1 MKLLLNNRLRA
12 AWLIWLA
19 PSFAP
24 VAYAQAP
31 PGWGWVNTLGTY
43 VPNTTSANNVAG
55 LGRDAAG
62 NLYLL
67 GTYVGAPVLSGVPT
81 TSQGDDD
88 IFLAK
93 YSPAGALLWLHTL
106 QSSGSDRASALYVE
120 PSGRCTLAGS
130 YGGRTGG
137 NLFFGNFNSTT
148 TLPGAAV
155 FGLAT
160 TGGYYGELP
169 FVAAVDATGALLWAD
184 NTSPTYGLT
193 FNALHRDSG
202 GNCYV
207 SANTRPQ
214 SLLTVN
220 GQNYP
225 AIGTYDA
232 VLIKYSILGQATW
245 ARRVGASGGF
255 TESES
260 VKTDAVAAVYWT
272 INHNRNVVIDGRA
285 ISFVSAAN
293 PVTQG
298 SNSLVKINANN
309 SVVWA
314 KNSLLKSGSN
324 NAQGAVLAIDQVTNT
339 MYLSAGSYA
348 GTVTDKNG
356 ALPLAIP
363 TGNFGTCIAKCDT
376 SGSIQWIRP
385 FAYASVVNGGAG
397 WAAVELL
404 NFFPD
409 AVGYTA
415 LTNTAH
421 AARTVFPTDNTF
433 DLSKNAMP
441 CITRFT
447 YASNQFEWIRTGG
460 VASVYGTSSPSSH
473 AIASVIDATGNVF
486 VAGTFDGT
494 AQFGTTTITSASSGQ
509 PEIFLAKLD
518 QTIITATKSPTQG
531 RAWSVYPN
539 PATGT
544 VQLAGLPVTAL
555 VRVYDAQGRLVHTLL
570 PEGTLDAPRTISG
583 LAPGLYLLQV
593 GNTAEAYRSQ
603 RLVVQ

>member
-1 MKLLLNNRLRA
+1 M
-12 AWLIWLA
+12 
-19 PSFAP
+19 
-24 VAYAQAP
+24 
-31 PGWGWVNTLGTY
+31 
-43 VPNTTSANNVAG
+43 PNTTSANNVAG

-67 GTYVGAPVLSGVPT
+67 GTYVETPVLSGVPT

-93 YSPAGALLWLHTL
+93 YSPAGTLLWLHTL
-106 QSSGSDRASALYVE
+106 QSSGSDRASVLYVE

-260 VKTDAVAAVYWT
+260 VKTDAAAAVYWT
-272 INHNRNVVIDGRA
+272 INNNRNVVI
-285 ISFVSAAN
+285 S
-293 PVTQG
+293 
-298 SNSLVKINANN
+298 
-309 SVVWA
+309 
-314 KNSLLKSGSN
+314 
-324 NAQGAVLAIDQVTNT
+324 
-339 MYLSAGSYA
+339 SY
-348 GTVTDKNG
+348 
-356 ALPLAIP
+356 
-363 TGNFGTCIAKCDT
+363 
-376 SGSIQWIRP
+376 
-385 FAYASVVNGGAG
+385 
-397 WAAVELL
+397 
-404 NFFPD
+404 
-409 AVGYTA
+409 
-415 LTNTAH
+415 
-421 AARTVFPTDNTF
+421 
-433 DLSKNAMP
+433 
-441 CITRFT
+441 
-447 YASNQFEWIRTGG
+447 
-460 VASVYGTSSPSSH
+460 
-473 AIASVIDATGNVF
+473 
-486 VAGTFDGT
+486 
-494 AQFGTTTITSASSGQ
+494 
-509 PEIFLAKLD
+509 
-518 QTIITATKSPTQG
+518 
-531 RAWSVYPN
+531 
-539 PATGT
+539 
-544 VQLAGLPVTAL
+544 
-555 VRVYDAQGRLVHTLL
+555 
-570 PEGTLDAPRTISG
+570 
-583 LAPGLYLLQV
+583 
-593 GNTAEAYRSQ
+593 
-603 RLVVQ
+603 